1 MAEWAYNPITGNLD
15 RIGQGGGGGG
25 NITISGDSGP
35 PLNADT
41 FSIVGQDAGS
51 APMVT
56 VDTSTGDVVIANNGW
71 ETPYVV
77 DTSVVTGLKGTF
89 STIQSALD
97 AAVVDGMTYTNPK
110 LILLRNAAYTENLT
124 IPGGAYFRGCAI
136 MGGPSQYIIPV
147 SITGN
152 HTLPDVSTFYS
163 NGVLWIT
170 TSGDMFNGGATVC
183 IVQTLNSIFECLAG
197 KFFTIGGTFGLEC
210 FTTQFIGD
218 GGNTEQLTFNNI
230 ANFFD
235 CDLGSTLTS
244 STTIPRYY
252 NCTSVG
258 AHNLS
263 TGTLFAFDT
272 QFTAGNANQANIVQ
286 TAGQPMVLS
295 NCNFAN
301 NNPTYAIDSPI
312 QAQIV
317 NCFTQTNLGSLQG
330 LLSPASTTGQVMSTI
345 GNVLNGIRTDIDV
358 ITSGWEAY
366 LGVTDTTAP
375 RAITIRPSW
384 KDYQLYVVDESGTAG
399 TNNIT
404 IDVSGG
410 GLINGSASLVIS
422 SNFGAYLL
430 HQINT
435 TDFIAISVNSA
446 SGGGAISGT
455 PEMLS
460 RFNSGGNGIEDS
472 GWIANA
478 SNQLVGPAT
487 GGFTAPDLTL
497 KNDANG
503 LATGLYYRG
512 TGQWGF
518 ASAGNETGIM
528 DGTSFQWM
536 AKIWSITTDTNVSS
550 AIIAFNAQ
558 HSLSGGNVGSDGIGV
573 RYRASLP
580 DDSGSSRTAGDLV
593 MEYQEAAT
601 ATRKG
606 RFRLLADNAGSL
618 TEVFNAGLYQSQFF
632 KGIAINR
639 VATAVSYAVLVS
651 NYLIG
656 VTNTAAARTITLPA
670 PMATGMVAGQQFVI
684 KDESLA
690 AGTNNITIV
699 ATSAT
704 IDGQASV
711 LISINGGSIT
721 VYSDGTNYFTM

>member
-77 DTSVVTGLKGTF
+77 DTSTVTGLKGTF
-89 STIQSALD
+89 QTIQAALD

-110 LILLRNAAYTENLT
+110 VILLRNAAYTENLT
-124 IPGGAYFRGCAI
+124 IPGGAYFRGSAI
-136 MGGPSQYIIPV
+136 MGGPTQYIIPV

-163 NGVLWIT
+163 NGVLWQT
-170 TSGDMFNGGATVC
+170 TSGDMFTGGATVC
-183 IVQTLNSIFECLAG
+183 IVQTLNSIFQCVAG

-230 ANFFD
+230 ANFFN
-235 CDLGSTLTS
+235 CELGSTLTS
-244 STTIPRYY
+244 TTSIPRYY

-258 AHNLS
+258 AHNVS
-263 TGTLFAFDT
+263 TGTVFAYDT
-272 QFTAGNANQANIVQ
+272 QFSAGNANQPNIVQ
-286 TAGQPMVLS
+286 TGGQAIVLS
-295 NCNFAN
+295 NCSFAN
-301 NNPTYAIDSPI
+301 NNNTYAVDSPI
-312 QAQIV
+312 PAEIV
-317 NCFTQTNLGSLQG
+317 NCFTQTNLGSLLG
-330 LLSPASTTGQVMSTI
+330 LLSPQSSAAQVISTI
-345 GNVLNGIRTDIDV
+345 GNVLNGTRTATDV

-375 RAITIRPSW
+375 RSITIRPSW
-384 KDYQLYVVDESGTAG
+384 KDYQVYVVDESGTAG

-404 IDVSGG
+404 IDVVGG
-410 GLINGSASLVIS
+410 GLINGVSSLVIS
-422 SNFGAYLL
+422 SNFGAFLL
-430 HQINT
+430 HQIND

-446 SGGGAISGT
+446 GGGGGISGT
-455 PEMLS
+455 PQMIS

-472 GWIANA
+472 GWFSNGG
-478 SNQLVGPAT
+478 NQLVGP
-487 GGFTAPDLTL
+487 GSGSITAPDITL
-497 KNDANG
+497 KNDVTG

-518 ASAGNETGIM
+518 ASAGLETGVM
-528 DGTSFQWM
+528 DGTAFMWM

-550 AIIAFNAQ
+550 AVISFNAQ
-558 HSLSGGNVGSDGIGV
+558 HNLSGGNVGADGIGV

-580 DDSGSSRTAGDLV
+580 DDTGSTRTAGDMV
-593 MEYQEAAT
+593 IEYQEAAT

-606 RFRLLADNAGSL
+606 RFRLFADSAGTL
-618 TEVFNAGLYQSQFF
+618 TEVFNAGLYQAQFF